1 MMHLIPQ
8 PTSVQPAGG
17 VFVLTADTA
26 ITISPATP
34 EVTAVAELLAARL
47 RPATGY
53 PLPIRPAGE
62 LPASGPL
69 VSLALDADDTALGQ
83 EGYTLHITPDAV
95 ALTAHQPA
103 GLFYGTQTLRQLLPL
118 AIESATAQPGPWPLP
133 AGTIRDTPRFAWR
146 GLMLDVARH
155 FFGVADVKRVI
166 DLAAAYKLN
175 RLHLHL
181 ADDQGWR
188 IAIKSWPE
196 LARVGGQTAVTTA
209 DGRTWPGGFYT
220 QADYTDIVAYA
231 AARYVTVVPEID
243 MPGHTN
249 AALAAYAELNADG
262 QARPPYSGV
271 EVGFST
277 LALDKEI
284 TYRFI
289 DDVVG
294 ELAALT
300 PGDYLHIG
308 GDEALATNKDDY
320 VRFIERV
327 QEIVAGHGKR
337 MVGWEEIGQAR
348 LSPTSIAQ
356 HWAPGHAAAAA
367 AQGAG
372 VILSPAPRVYLDMKY
387 DDTTPLGL
395 IWAGTISVRTAY
407 DWQPETQLPG
417 VAESSLLGVEAALW
431 AETLTTI
438 DEVEFMLFPRLPG
451 VAEAGWSA
459 AGRDWESYR
468 VRLAAHGARWERM
481 GVKFFRSGEVEWK

>member
-1 MMHLIPQ
+1 MNQLIPL
-8 PTSVQPAGG
+8 PTSVQSADG
-17 VFVLTADTA
+17 VFLLTANTA
-26 ITISPATP
+26 IAVTPATT
-34 EVTAVAELLAARL
+34 EVTAIAELLAAHL

-53 PLPIRPAGE
+53 ALPVRPADE
-62 LPASGPL
+62 PPATGPL
-69 VSLALDADDTALGQ
+69 LSLSLDAADAALGD
-83 EGYTLHITPDAV
+83 EGYALHSTPDAV
-95 ALTAHQPA
+95 TLTAHQPA
-103 GLFYGTQTLRQLLPL
+103 GLFYGVQTLRQLLPP
-118 AIESATAQPGPWPLP
+118 AIESGTAQPGPWPLP

-181 ADDQGWR
+181 SDDQGWR
-188 IAIKSWPE
+188 IEIKSWPE

-209 DGRTWPGGFYT
+209 DGRTWPGGYYT
-220 QADYTDIVAYA
+220 QADYADIVAYA

-262 QARPPYSGV
+262 QARPPYTGI
-271 EVGFST
+271 EVGFSS
-277 LALDKEI
+277 LAIHKEI

-300 PGDYLHIG
+300 PGAYLHIG
-308 GDEALATNKDDY
+308 GDEALATNKEEY

-327 QEIVAGHGKR
+327 QSIVASRGKR

-367 AQGAG
+367 AQGAR

-395 IWAGTISVRTAY
+395 NWAGNIGLRTAY

-417 VAESSLLGVEAALW
+417 VNEDSLLGVEAALW
-431 AETLTTI
+431 AETLATI
-438 DEVEFMLFPRLPG
+438 EDVEFMLFPRLPG
-451 VAEAGWSA
+451 VAEVGWSA
-459 AGRDWESYR
+459 AGRDWERYR
-468 VRLAAHGARWERM
+468 PRLAAHGARWARM
-481 GVKFFRSGEVEWK
+481 GVNFFRSAEIEWP